1 MSAIKARSGGH
12 NLGLK
17 VSSMALYSPYRRS
30 QADYP
35 PQSWRNMCRA
45 EIAEKSENFLQD
57 NCQMWG
63 KCGENV
69 GKILY
74 KNGLQT
80 PVGHLRVPRAG
91 DENGNPRKIG
101 EFGFAY
107 ITD

>member
-63 KCGENV
+63 KCGE
-69 GKILY
+69 ILY
-74 KNGLQT
+74 KNGLQVS
-80 PVGHLRVPRAG
+80 VGHLRVPGAGIEPARIAPLVFETSASTDSAIRA
-91 DENGNPRKIG
+91 
-101 EFGFAY
+101 
-107 ITD
+107 